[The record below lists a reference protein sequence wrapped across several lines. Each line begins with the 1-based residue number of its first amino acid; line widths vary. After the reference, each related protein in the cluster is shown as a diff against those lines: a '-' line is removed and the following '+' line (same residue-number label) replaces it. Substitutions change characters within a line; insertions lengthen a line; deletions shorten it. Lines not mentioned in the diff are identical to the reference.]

1 MSEQQVG
8 NTLSVNA
15 KPEEKITIKVDDE
28 HELTFRL
35 IKWSPSKIFKRLPEY
50 GKLLAA
56 PMSMYPKEEERGYAD
71 YEQKIA
77 MALFQFFGGLEDKDL
92 DTLVREI
99 LDEVYVNGQQINVS
113 EHMDTLFIKCP
124 EILIDLCAK
133 VLDINYSP
141 FLKRGFNGL
150 LTQLKSMEALS
161 RN

>member
-1 MSEQQVG
+1 MSEQLIG
-8 NTLSVNA
+8 SSLGEKA
-15 KPEEKITIKVDDE
+15 KPEERITIKVDDE

-92 DTLVREI
+92 DILVREI
-99 LDEVYVNGQQINVS
+99 LDEVYTSGGVS
-113 EHMDTLFIKCP
+113 VQEHMDELFIKCP
-124 EILIDLCAK
+124 EILTDLCAK